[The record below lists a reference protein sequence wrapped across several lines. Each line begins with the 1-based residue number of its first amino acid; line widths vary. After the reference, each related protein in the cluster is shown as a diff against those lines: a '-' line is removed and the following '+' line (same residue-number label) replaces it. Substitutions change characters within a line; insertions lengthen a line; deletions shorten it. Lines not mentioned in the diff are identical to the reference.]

1 MSTAPAP
8 IATYLANLTLNFY
21 NLADVRATGDAVI
34 QVIGGNGSISIPVAQ
49 GVQGFSVYGGSTVPT
64 AASPATAVT
73 MDQYIYAG
81 TGATAPLV
89 VNTGDVLR
97 KAGDG
102 TWSVVGNIR
111 GPQGIQGI
119 QGIQGNTGPTGAT
132 TLNDRGAWTGPG
144 TNYVSNDVV
153 TAIGQRWLNK
163 APHTSGATFSG
174 ATNWVPLTL
183 PGAGVVARARRT
195 TTAALASGGTLAS
208 SSAIA
213 SLTAVPVTA
222 GRLYRVYTSSLLVY
236 SNGATTMAVV
246 QTAITYATDGS
257 TPSVNSALLK
267 QDNVQ
272 VGIGGS
278 PTTLAVSVSY
288 APAVTGTL
296 GLLLSYFMPVT
307 GGGTSVGMPGTAAA
321 PIELVVEDIGADP
334 SASGN
339 VSY

>member
-1 MSTAPAP
+1 MPTAPAP

-81 TGATAPLV
+81 TGATTPLV

-102 TWSVVGNIR
+102 TWAVVGNIR

-119 QGIQGNTGPTGAT
+119 PGLKGDPGPGGAT
-132 TLNDRGAWTGPG
+132 TLNDRGAWAAT
-144 TNYVSNDVV
+144 TSYVANDVV

-195 TTAALASGGTLAS
+195 TAAALASGTTLAS
-208 SSAIA
+208 SSAVA
-213 SLTAVPVTA
+213 SLANIPVTA

-236 SNGATTMAVV
+236 SNGATTMAVA
-246 QTAITYATDGS
+246 QTAVTYTADGS
-257 TPSVNSALLK
+257 APSANSPLLK
-267 QDNVQ
+267 QDDVQ

-278 PTTLAVSVSY
+278 PTTLAISVSY

-307 GGGTSVGMPGTAAA
+307 GGGTSVGMSGTATA
-321 PIELVVEDIGADP
+321 PIELIVEDIGADP
-334 SASGN
+334 GATGN

>member
-1 MSTAPAP
+1 MPTAPAP

-64 AASPATAVT
+64 AASPAAAAP

-102 TWSVVGNIR
+102 TWVVVGNIR

-119 QGIQGNTGPTGAT
+119 PGLKGDPGPGGAT
-132 TLNDRGAWTGPG
+132 TLNDRGAWAAT
-144 TNYVSNDVV
+144 TAYAYNDVV
-153 TAIGQRWLNK
+153 TASGQRWLNK
-163 APHTSGATFSG
+163 TPHTSGATFSG

-183 PGAGVVARARRT
+183 PGAGVVARARRIT
-195 TTAALASGGTLAS
+195 AAALASGTTLAS

-213 SLTAVPVTA
+213 SLANIPVTA

-236 SNGATTMAVV
+236 SNGATTMAVAQAAV
-246 QTAITYATDGS
+246 TYTTDG
-257 TPSVNSALLK
+257 TAPSASSALLK
-267 QDNVQ
+267 QDDVQ

-278 PTTLAVSVSY
+278 PATLAISVSY
-288 APAVTGTL
+288 APTVTGLL

-307 GGGTSVGMPGTAAA
+307 GGGTSVGISGTATA
-321 PIELVVEDIGADP
+321 PIELVVEDIGVDP
-334 SASGN
+334 GATGN